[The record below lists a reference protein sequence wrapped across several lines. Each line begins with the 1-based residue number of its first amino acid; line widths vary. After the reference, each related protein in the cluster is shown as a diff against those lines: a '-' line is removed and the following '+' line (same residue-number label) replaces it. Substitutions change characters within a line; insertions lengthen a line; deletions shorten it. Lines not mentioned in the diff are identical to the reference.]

1 MPNVEGSS
9 TQHKS
14 DWIDLTIGEYYK
26 IEGYQ
31 IEWNGGDHFTAAVE
45 YEMTDSSTYHHA
57 NKEIQLL
64 EIDPEQN
71 YEIFNITVENPS
83 GDSLAIQFINPNYDP
98 SNRNSFLQWKS
109 NNFDDDASSSTVRS
123 RLRGYFTS
131 VWGSDITC
139 SKTMFDASDVETT
152 TSSDSVKHIFSCRVK
167 KLISGA
173 SFSSA
178 TVIGTTSS
186 TISIAKIQDSSTP
199 LGG

>member
-1 MPNVEGSS
+1 MPNVEGST

-31 IEWNGGDHFTAAVE
+31 IEWSGNDHFTVAVE

-64 EIDPEQN
+64 TIDPDQN

-83 GDSLAIQFINPNYDP
+83 GESLAIMFINPNYDP
-98 SNRNSFLQWKS
+98 SSSSSFLQWTS
-109 NNFDDDASSSTVRS
+109 DTFADNTGSGTVRS
-123 RLRGYFTS
+123 RLRGYFVS

-139 SKTMFDASDVETT
+139 SKTLFDSTDTETT
-152 TSSDSVKHIFSCRVK
+152 DSSASVKHIFSCRIK

-173 SFSSA
+173 SFTSA
-178 TVIGTTSS
+178 SVIGTVTS
-186 TISIAKIQDSSTP
+186 
-199 LGG
+199 